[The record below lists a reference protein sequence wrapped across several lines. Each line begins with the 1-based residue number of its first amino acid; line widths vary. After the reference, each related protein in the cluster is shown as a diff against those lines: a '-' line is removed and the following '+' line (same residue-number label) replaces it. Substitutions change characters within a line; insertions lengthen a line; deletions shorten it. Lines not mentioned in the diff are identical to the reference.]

1 MIPRTATY
9 VDRELVYSNELTKV
23 STAADTDSFVLGVNG
38 DFVTMTMAQLKS
50 LLDSR
55 YLQLS
60 GGTVNGRVNLPQGA
74 FVMSASPSGGTNGYV
89 KLITLKISNEY
100 VNCPIYFEIVQR
112 GRDTIDRLAIS
123 FQNSSSSDPALRK
136 FLKKGGI
143 VAYVHKSAA
152 STWDIY
158 VQKEELYGN
167 IGVARW
173 VTNFP
178 YMKSVAVT
186 FKSEFVTSV
195 PSEATAATEADYL

>member
-1 MIPRTATY
+1 MIPRTGTY
-9 VDRELVYSNELTKV
+9 VDRELVYSNDLAKV
-23 STAADTDSFVLGVNG
+23 NTAADTDSLVLGVNG

-60 GGTVNGRVNLPQGA
+60 GGTMNGCLNLPQGA
-74 FVMSASPSGGTNGYV
+74 FVMSAAPSGGTNGYV
-89 KLITLKISNEY
+89 KLITLKISNIY
-100 VNCPIYFEIVQR
+100 ANCPIYFEIVQR

-123 FQNSSSSDPALRK
+123 FANSSNSDPALRK

-143 VAYVHKSAA
+143 VAYVHKSAT

-158 VQKEELYGN
+158 IQKEEPYGN
-167 IGVARW
+167 IGVIRW

-195 PSEATAATEADYL
+195 PSGATAATEADYL